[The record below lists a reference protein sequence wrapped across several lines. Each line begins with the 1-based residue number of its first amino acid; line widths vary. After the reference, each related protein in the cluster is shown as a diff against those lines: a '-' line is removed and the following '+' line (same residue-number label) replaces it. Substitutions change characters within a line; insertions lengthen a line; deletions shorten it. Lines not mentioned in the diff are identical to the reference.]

1 MPFYPAKGRNSGNNP
16 EDLFSNL
23 VKVTGGSSYNNAV
36 VGNLYLILRG
46 DNNGN
51 ESKVNIYGGDVIWSD
66 FGITGDG
73 DKRGYYCLA
82 IVKAT
87 STKIGRTEI
96 GMGHGGGGIWEFQ
109 TK

>member
-1 MPFYPAKGRNSGNNP
+1 MPFYPAKGGNSGNNP

-46 DNNGN
+46 DNHDS

-66 FGITGDG
+66 FGVTGDG
-73 DKRGYYCLA
+73 GTRGYYCLA

-87 STKIGRTEI
+87 STNIGRTEI

>member
-1 MPFYPAKGRNSGNNP
+1 MPFYPCRGGGSKGKP

-46 DNNGN
+46 DNHDS
-51 ESKVNIYGGDVIWSD
+51 ESKARIYGGDVIWSEL
-66 FGITGDG
+66 GITGDG
-73 DKRGYYCLA
+73 STRGYYCLA